1 MATKMKT
8 DKASENDKAH
18 KRTRVS
24 QSDVPAHGLTDAL
37 RVANAIAESYASDP
51 TSPLDVAAAMGLTPT
66 SSNFKMLA
74 GASIAYG
81 LTDGGYNVAQI
92 SLTELGRRITSP
104 LEEGDDDQ
112 AKREALQK
120 PRVIGEFLAKYDQKQ
135 LPRPDIAIN
144 VLATMNCPRE
154 RANDIFEL
162 IVTEAEA
169 LGLVQDIKGKKFVNL
184 RGSAKGQPSNENIKD
199 VDGNE
204 SLDPPDQEG
213 AVLAERV
220 PQNTPVPPA
229 APSAIDYK
237 SKRVFITHGR
247 DQGFVQPI
255 KKLLSFGEM
264 EAVVSVEKQSVSKPV
279 PEKVMADMRSCG
291 AAIIHV
297 DAENRVMDTDA
308 NEHIMLNSN
317 VLIEIGAAM
326 ALYGQRFIL
335 LVRDGVKL
343 PSNLQGLYEVRYSG
357 DALDGDATIKLMEAI
372 NALKAE
378 RGVKLQND

>member
-1 MATKMKT
+1 MVVKAKT
-8 DKASENDKAH
+8 DDVSANSKAQRRS
-18 KRTRVS
+18 RIS
-24 QSDVPAHGLTDAL
+24 QTDVPAHGLTDAL
-37 RVANAIAESYASDP
+37 RVANAIAENYASDA

-81 LTDGGYNVAQI
+81 LTEGGYNVSQI
-92 SLTELGRRITSP
+92 SLTNLGRRITSP
-104 LEEGDDDQ
+104 LEDGDDEQ

-144 VLATMNCPRE
+144 VLATMDCPRE
-154 RANDIFEL
+154 RASDIFEL
-162 IVTEAEA
+162 IVSEAEA
-169 LGLVQDIKGKKFVNL
+169 LGLIQDIKGKKFVNL
-184 RGSAKGQPSNENIKD
+184 RGSARGQSSNGNIKD
-199 VDGNE
+199 LDGVE
-204 SLDPPDQEG
+204 PLHTPDQED
-213 AVLAERV
+213 AEPLSNVL
-220 PQNTPVPPA
+220 PDKPISLGIPLP
-229 APSAIDYK
+229 IDNK
-237 SKRVFITHGR
+237 AKRVFITHGR

-308 NEHIMLNSN
+308 KEHVMLNSN

-357 DALDGDATIKLMEAI
+357 EALDGDATIKLMEAI
-372 NALKAE
+372 NALKTE
-378 RGVKLQND
+378 RGVKLESE